1 MIFFGIKYDTLPK
14 TKNLEFR
21 WTNYGSNMYT
31 VHLYRN
37 LLKSDLLRES
47 KEKFGTLRW
56 IYGYE
61 NVDKCC
67 TMALTK
73 NMEV

>member
-1 MIFFGIKYDTLPK
+1 
-14 TKNLEFR
+14 
-21 WTNYGSNMYT
+21 MYT

-73 NMEV
+73 IMEV